1 METWAIVTLV
11 IGTSAI
17 SALLTF
23 FITKMQV
30 GHSDKRLEKQ
40 LERDRDVDYRQR
52 RREVRSEPLLKLRD
66 GLASMA
72 ARLDRLVINTKFS
85 RNLLNPTKE
94 EDNGV
99 QQALEGL
106 RKYMTSEEFLP
117 IRYLQ
122 YDKEL
127 VKLMGGIE
135 DDYVVLLIM
144 NLASKELKQESKEL
158 EKESQKRKTR
168 IPVIQE
174 LINKRLEEL

>member
-1 METWAIVTLV
+1 
-11 IGTSAI
+11 
-17 SALLTF
+17 
-23 FITKMQV
+23 
-30 GHSDKRLEKQ
+30 
-40 LERDRDVDYRQR
+40 
-52 RREVRSEPLLKLRD
+52 
-66 GLASMA
+66 
-72 ARLDRLVINTKFS
+72 
-85 RNLLNPTKE
+85 
-94 EDNGV
+94 
-99 QQALEGL
+99 
-106 RKYMTSEEFLP
+106 MTSEEFLP

-158 EKESQKRKTR
+158 EKESQKIKTR